1 MKQWLQ
7 KLNDKTLKMDDKFL
21 KIFVIISINSQLIYA
36 LTGLRAVMY
45 NPMLEAFNITNTQL
59 GLLFSIN
66 GFVATFGHLLF
77 GWVQDRYPVKR
88 VLALNTFAN
97 ALIALFLTLNTKP
110 SFFSLAL
117 AFFMM
122 GFTADALY
130 WSSVVKGIRGTATEK
145 TQATTF
151 GFFESFRGIVEFL
164 SNFIGVTIFA
174 LLGGN
179 VLGTRVAFFV
189 ATVLM
194 FLSGVLIWIFV
205 PDDFM
210 KSEIIKDNKVEQKRD
225 LKETFSGFTNS
236 LKEPI
241 VLLTG
246 FSILAVY
253 TAFIVVN
260 VYFTP
265 FLIDVYQLPATFVGY
280 FALVNGAA
288 TRMLSAPFS
297 GLIADKNFKTSA
309 HFMKFCF
316 VLLAMLIGGV
326 LLVPKTQGF
335 MYIVML
341 FLMASTIICYF
352 IRGIYFAPL
361 GEAKL
366 PIESAAAANSIASFI
381 GYSPTFWG
389 YPLFGY
395 IIDKTGSYD
404 LIFILL
410 IVLALFGII
419 INQVNGKLILNRREK
434 TA

>member
-1 MKQWLQ
+1 
-7 KLNDKTLKMDDKFL
+7 
-21 KIFVIISINSQLIYA
+21 IY
-36 LTGLRAVMY
+36 
-45 NPMLEAFNITNTQL
+45 
-59 GLLFSIN
+59 
-66 GFVATFGHLLF
+66 
-77 GWVQDRYPVKR
+77 
-88 VLALNTFAN
+88 
-97 ALIALFLTLNTKP
+97 
-110 SFFSLAL
+110 
-117 AFFMM
+117 
-122 GFTADALY
+122 
-130 WSSVVKGIRGTATEK
+130 
-145 TQATTF
+145 
-151 GFFESFRGIVEFL
+151 
-164 SNFIGVTIFA
+164 
-174 LLGGN
+174 
-179 VLGTRVAFFV
+179 
-189 ATVLM
+189 
-194 FLSGVLIWIFV
+194 
-205 PDDFM
+205 
-210 KSEIIKDNKVEQKRD
+210 NKVEQKRD